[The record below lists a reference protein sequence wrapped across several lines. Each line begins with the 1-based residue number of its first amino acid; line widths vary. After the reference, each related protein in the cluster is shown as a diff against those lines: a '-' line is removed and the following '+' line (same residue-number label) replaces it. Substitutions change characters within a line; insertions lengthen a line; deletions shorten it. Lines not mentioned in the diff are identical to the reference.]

1 MKYILLTDEI
11 SVDSATRK
19 GYGIALIEGNSRG
32 FSICGFVS
40 DISTDKAEVLE
51 LIARFNRLKLSPVH
65 FFEAVED
72 FLNTVT

>member
-11 SVDSATRK
+11 PVGSATRE
-19 GYGIALIEGNSRG
+19 GYGIALIEGSNRG
-32 FSICGFVS
+32 FSIRGFVS